1 MTLKYDKKR
10 ARSVL
15 GTGRP
20 HSFSPFGQANH
31 EPANLEY
38 GPRFLDIPPSTSTR
52 NYSVLQSLRHSLI
65 DSEAATATT

>member
-38 GPRFLDIPPSTSTR
+38 GPRFLDIPPPHLLVITLCFNLYVTR
-52 NYSVLQSLRHSLI
+52 
-65 DSEAATATT
+65 